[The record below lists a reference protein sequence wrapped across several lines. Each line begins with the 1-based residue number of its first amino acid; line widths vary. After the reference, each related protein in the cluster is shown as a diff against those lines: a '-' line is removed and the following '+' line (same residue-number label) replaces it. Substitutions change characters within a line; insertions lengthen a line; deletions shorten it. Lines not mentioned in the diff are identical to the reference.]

1 MLKLNAG
8 NTRVTLSVT
17 GPAAGGGGG
26 GGGEELWPLPPQA
39 INTDITPRHV
49 SLIN

>member
-8 NTRVTLSVT
+8 NTRVTLSVAE
-17 GPAAGGGGG
+17 PATGGG